1 MKKIFLFLLPSLWLL
16 SACNFVELSDVDV
29 TQQFEVSQ
37 TYHSLDASG
46 DVIVKMNT
54 NKDHYYVTN
63 SNIQEFVHVYQKD
76 TKLTIHVDGYTIWP
90 SASAYYTKVYIP
102 EEHGLNNIKLSGS
115 AQFSTEPDFLD
126 DKLSFN
132 LSSYAK
138 MGTERLPVLIQGNQ
152 QVNIQM
158 SGNSVMYVFCNGRSA
173 GYFRGQLR
181 DNARLYIVSG
191 TPIRNDITCYGE
203 SAIITKNQPVGIPA
217 K

>member
-1 MKKIFLFLLPSLWLL
+1 MKKFPLLLPCLWLL
-16 SACNFVELSDVDV
+16 TACNFVELSDVEV
-29 TQQFEVSQ
+29 TKQFEVSQ

-46 DVIVKMNT
+46 DVIITMNS

-63 SNIQEFVHVYQKD
+63 SNIQEYVHINQKD
-76 TKLTIHVDGYTIWP
+76 TKLTIHIDSYTIWP
-90 SASAYYTKVYIP
+90 STSVYYTKVYIP
-102 EEHGLNNIKLSGS
+102 EEHGLNNIILNGNARFS
-115 AQFSTEPDFLD
+115 ADPCFLD

-138 MGTERLPVLIQGNQ
+138 MGTERMPVTIQGNQ

-191 TPIRNDITCYGE
+191 TPIRNEIICYGE
-203 SAIITKNQPVGIPA
+203 SAIITNNQPVGISA